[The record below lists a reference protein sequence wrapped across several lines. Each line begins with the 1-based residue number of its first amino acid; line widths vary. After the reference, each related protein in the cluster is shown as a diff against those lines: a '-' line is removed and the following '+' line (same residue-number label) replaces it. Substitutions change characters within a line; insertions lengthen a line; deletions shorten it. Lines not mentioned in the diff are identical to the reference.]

1 MAKQSYLE
9 QEAITKREEILVR
22 NDYGEEVE
30 YNTLHTNALSNGDPQ
45 GKGTGNGGHL
55 FSVPNRSKPK
65 TIDYTNFNTFNG
77 GGRYDIEGR
86 NGIGGREFLQNIS
99 IYNANNE
106 YGKNSIDT
114 SANNGQV
121 RF

>member
-9 QEAITKREEILVR
+9 QEAISKREEILVR

-30 YNTLHTNALSNGDPQ
+30 YNTLHTDALSNGDPQ

-55 FSVPNRSKPK
+55 FSVPNRNKPK

>member
-55 FSVPNRSKPK
+55 FSVPNRNKPK

>member
-22 NDYGEEVE
+22 NDYGQEVE

-55 FSVPNRSKPK
+55 FSVPNRNKPK

>member
-30 YNTLHTNALSNGDPQ
+30 YNTLHTDALSNGDPQ

-55 FSVPNRSKPK
+55 FSVPNRNKPK

-106 YGKNSIDT
+106 YGKSSIDT

>member
-9 QEAITKREEILVR
+9 QEAISKREEILVR

-30 YNTLHTNALSNGDPQ
+30 YNTLHTDALSNGDPQ

-55 FSVPNRSKPK
+55 FSVPNRNKPK

-86 NGIGGREFLQNIS
+86 NGIRGREFLHNIS